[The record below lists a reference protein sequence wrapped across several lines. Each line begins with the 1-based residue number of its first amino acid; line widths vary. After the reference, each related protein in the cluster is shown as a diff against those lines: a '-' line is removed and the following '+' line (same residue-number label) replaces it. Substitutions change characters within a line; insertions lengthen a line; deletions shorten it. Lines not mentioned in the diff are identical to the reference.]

1 MSEEIQNTIS
11 CLDKYIIPYLPAK
24 IMHAF
29 RRSFLFFLNKEKVD
43 TKTMFSYL

>member
-1 MSEEIQNTIS
+1 MSEEIRYTIS

-29 RRSFLFFLNKEKVD
+29 RRSFLFFLYKEKVD
-43 TKTMFSYL
+43 TQTMFSYL